1 MNPSRSVI
9 SRSGLNRKRK
19 REETME
25 EVKSNIEN
33 GILTVQLSGRISSSN
48 AAGIEAE
55 INKLA
60 DPSGDDLAV
69 LDCEGLEYISSAGLR
84 VILRLKKSSPSLKI
98 INASRCTG

>member
-1 MNPSRSVI
+1 
-9 SRSGLNRKRK
+9 
-19 REETME
+19 ME

-60 DPSGDDLAV
+60 DQSGDDLAV

-84 VILRLKKSSPSLKI
+84 LLLSTQKELGQKISVINVSPDI
-98 INASRCTG
+98 IEIFQMAGFQQLMNIKGA